1 MADSKLAAAIYWL
14 GWLNLAKTVG
24 LLILVSGLTTALV
37 AEIVSRP
44 FQRTVDAAREE
55 ERLRHAGEVL
65 RLEQEAQ
72 LAKAS
77 VANLTARTREAELA
91 LEKIRAPRLIGE
103 EQKAELVKRLRPF
116 AGIHFDLA
124 IRPEPEP
131 QAFAEQV
138 ASVLQA
144 AGWIRQ
150 AKQNAGSLFIK
161 IPGKPNAAIATGFLG
176 LGAEIDTS
184 RSADWGSTLTSLV
197 DAFTDEGF
205 VMRSNIA
212 TDGTA
217 PPDAIHLFIGSKP

>member
-14 GWLNLAKTVG
+14 GWLNLAKTLG